1 MNTEND
7 ETAYFSPDETNEP
20 ITSETVNS
28 EMESVV
34 VDPERDN
41 FQVELESDITS
52 AQERIFDFS
61 NKL

>member
-20 ITSETVNS
+20 VTSETINS

-52 AQERIFDFS
+52 AQERIF
-61 NKL
+61 